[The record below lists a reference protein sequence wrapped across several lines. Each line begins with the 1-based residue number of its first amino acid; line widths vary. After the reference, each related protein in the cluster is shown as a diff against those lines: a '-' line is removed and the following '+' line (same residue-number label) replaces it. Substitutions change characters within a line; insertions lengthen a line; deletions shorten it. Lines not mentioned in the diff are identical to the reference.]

1 MTGRPAVRAPL
12 VPVGIALVAGISAGR
27 LGPMTTG
34 FWAVL
39 GAAALVAALITFR
52 RPHLHL
58 VSSGAVLLAIA
69 AGGAVHLHLSA
80 GTAGPDHIA
89 TFTPQSSMLA
99 TLRGQVVTAPKIR
112 AAGSAIPGWPRPPR
126 TNFILRAESIRTAGG
141 WRRTSGLVRVTVKQ
155 PARHVRPGQRLEL
168 VGRIGRFGKP
178 GNPGQTDWSQFARRT
193 GVYVLM
199 TVEVAEGAA
208 VLGDRDKPAW
218 WARALWHLRA
228 SVRQHL
234 LACADSREGH
244 LLNALILG
252 ERDPALRRLN
262 ESMVRA
268 GIAHFLSISGLH
280 LGIFLG
286 FVYLLCRLAMAR
298 PRRSAI
304 IVLVVLSVYLLLAEP
319 RAPLLRSAIMAAALC
334 LSVIAHRQYA
344 ALNALAAA
352 AIVLLV
358 VDPMQMFG
366 PGFQLSFMIVGG
378 LILLHDPVRR
388 FLFGRWLRRRGL
400 MVFRHEQHVRRWV
413 YHSLANALI
422 DLVAMCLSAH
432 LVAAP
437 LVAYHFGLF
446 NPYAPLLSL
455 LIFPLVLAVLVP
467 GYISMA
473 LAWPMP
479 GLAASVQRL
488 ALGAADTLAGAVRAT
503 EALPGLSF
511 PLRPVGP
518 GFVLLCYAAVVL
530 LVVRRRIRFGRI
542 LAGVA
547 IAAAA
552 ALGAYT
558 QRTSSAPRVAELDL
572 LSVGSGQC
580 AVLRTPSGQTYLID
594 AGTQSGYSVWSEVL
608 APFLRARRLP
618 VPRAAFISH
627 ANTDHY
633 NALPEMLD
641 RTGLPTVYLND
652 YFGAAD
658 RPPETEAE
666 MINRLVDHDVRILRL
681 RAGRRV
687 ELDARTSVEVL
698 WPPASKPGDLNLNDT
713 SLVLRVTCDGRSV
726 LIPGDIEETA
736 QSRLLESGADLRA
749 DVLVMPHH
757 GTWRKSLPRF
767 FAVVSPSVV
776 LLSGW
781 RDPDTAYTTDD
792 RRREFFSTF
801 VRGRRYYSTPRNGWV
816 HVRFGGE
823 GPVRVETMR
832 GGKERGRN

>member
-1 MTGRPAVRAPL
+1 
-12 VPVGIALVAGISAGR
+12 
-27 LGPMTTG
+27 MTTG
-34 FWAVL
+34 FWAAL
-39 GAAALVAALITFR
+39 GAAALVGALITFR

-69 AGGAVHLHLSA
+69 AGGAVHLRLSA
-80 GTAGPDHIA
+80 CAVGPDHIV

-112 AAGSAIPGWPRPPR
+112 GCQSAIPGWLRPPR
-126 TNFILRAESIRTAGG
+126 TNFILRVRSIRTTAG

-155 PARHVRPGQRLEL
+155 PALHVRTGQRLEL
-168 VGRIGRFGKP
+168 VGRIARFGRP
-178 GNPGQTDWSQFARRT
+178 DNPGQTDWSEFARRT
-193 GVYVLM
+193 GVHVLM
-199 TVEVAEGAA
+199 TVEVAQGAS
-208 VLGDRDKPAW
+208 VLGDRDEPAW
-218 WARALWHLRA
+218 WARALRHLRA
-228 SVRQHL
+228 SGRQHL

-280 LGIFLG
+280 LGVFLG
-286 FVYLLCRLAMAR
+286 FVYLLCRVALLR

-319 RAPLLRSAIMAAALC
+319 RAPLLRSAIMATALC
-334 LSVIAHRQYA
+334 VSVMARRQYA
-344 ALNALAAA
+344 AINALAAA
-352 AIVLLV
+352 AIILLV
-358 VDPMQMFG
+358 ADPMQMFA
-366 PGFQLSFMIVGG
+366 PGFQLSFMIVAG
-378 LILLHDPVRR
+378 LIVMHDPVRR

-413 YHSLANALI
+413 YFSLGNAMMN
-422 DLVAMCLSAH
+422 LVAMCLSAY
-432 LVAAP
+432 LTAAP

-479 GLAASVQRL
+479 GLAASIQRL
-488 ALGAADTLAGAVRAT
+488 ALGAADLLAGAVRAA

-518 GFVLLCYAAVVL
+518 GFVLLCYATIAL

-542 LAGVA
+542 LAGAAV
-547 IAAAA
+547 AAAT
-552 ALGAYT
+552 ALGTYT
-558 QRTSSAPRVAELDL
+558 QRASPPPRAAELDL

-580 AVLRTPSGQTYLID
+580 AVLRTPSGQTYLVD
-594 AGTQSGYSVWSEVL
+594 AGTQSGYSVWREVL
-608 APFLRARRLP
+608 DPFLRARRLP
-618 VPRAAFISH
+618 VPRAAFVSH

-641 RTGLPTVYLND
+641 RTRLPKVYLND
-652 YFGAAD
+652 YFGAGD
-658 RPPETEAE
+658 CPPEAE
-666 MINRLVDHDVRILRL
+666 VEMMDRLADHDVEILRL

-698 WPPASKPGDLNLNDT
+698 WPPASKPGDLSLNDT
-713 SLVLRVTCDGRSV
+713 SLLLRVTCDGRSV
-726 LIPGDIEETA
+726 LIPGDLSEA
-736 QSRLLESGADLRA
+736 GQSRLLESGADLRA
-749 DVLVMPHH
+749 NVLVMPHH
-757 GTWRKSLPRF
+757 GAWTKSLPEF
-767 FAVVSPSVV
+767 FAAVSPSVV
-776 LLSGW
+776 LLSGR
-781 RDPDTAYTTDD
+781 RDPDRVYTTDD
-792 RRREFFSTF
+792 RRREFFRTF
-801 VRGRRYYSTPRNGWV
+801 TRGRQYYSTPRNGWV

-823 GPVRVETMR
+823 GPVRAETMHDSQ
-832 GGKERGRN
+832 EQIRN